1 MHTLRTAFLSL
12 TMVTFLLSAHG
23 CKPAESGAGEPE
35 PVDATAATS
44 TEQTEHAAPNSD
56 QDQAP
61 DAEAAS
67 TDAVSDAEPDD
78 SNVITRS
85 LPRFHDAFD
94 SVPAFQQW
102 METFHVHKEF
112 HRVPEAIGY
121 YCSSP
126 LFENYESR
134 IPMSA
139 YFGAILKQSDETVD
153 LCYNELS
160 LEGRVAELTVLGY
173 AAWFANTEHSRDM
186 IFMARQIWTH
196 DSLVRMFNLIHTS
209 KIVDTM
215 DRKVDEDPRVVLM
228 LWLEYFATGD
238 EDRARKAI
246 QYAYMHNAPEGT
258 WQRAAGQASHPVFTK
273 LLPFDAFVR
282 GIAEEVVVTTESPAV
297 RTYLT
302 NAIEAAGPL
311 RPRPEITP
319 GT

>member
-12 TMVTFLLSAHG
+12 TLLTLLLVVAG
-23 CKPAESGAGEPE
+23 CKPAESGAQAPN

-44 TEQTEHAAPNSD
+44 TEPAEQG
-56 QDQAP
+56 AP
-61 DAEAAS
+61 DPEPAAEIA
-67 TDAVSDAEPDD
+67 DSDAADDNVPDEG
-78 SNVITRS
+78 NVITRS
-85 LPRFHDAFD
+85 LPRFHDAFP
-94 SVPAFQQW
+94 SVAAFQQW
-102 METFHVHKEF
+102 AETFHVHREF
-112 HRVPEAIGY
+112 ERVPEAIGY

-228 LWLEYFATGD
+228 LWLEYFASGD
-238 EDRARKAI
+238 EDRLRKAM
-246 QYAYMHNAPEGT
+246 QYAYMHTAPEGT
-258 WQRAAGQASHPVFTK
+258 WQRAAGQASHPI
-273 LLPFDAFVR
+273 LARMLPHDALVR
-282 GIAEEVVVTTESPAV
+282 GIAEEVVVTTQSTAT

-302 NAIEAAGPL
+302 KMIEEAGPL

-319 GT
+319 GS